1 MFSSDTTNLGQFL
14 IKIIVLNEEK
24 TCNSKIFGPDETK
37 SNCLGAVFHQFLGER
52 CDGKN
57 CMSSDGRVM
66 EILSE
71 KQCGG

>member
-24 TCNSKIFGPDETK
+24 TCNSKIFGPDEAK